1 MLTDI
6 LSILFHSVLAL
17 SPVALF
23 LAGLIFLDSYKLIHL
38 RTVIQTILV
47 GCAAAGA
54 AMVLNSQVAET
65 LGLSWVVLSR
75 YVSPLLE
82 ETLKAM
88 FLLYLLKANKVG
100 FLADAAIR
108 GFAIGAGFAMIENLY
123 YIWQRPDADL
133 YLWIIRGFGTAI
145 MHGGATAV
153 VGILAQGIAERA
165 GSLTILAFLPA
176 LAAGAALHSLYNHFF
191 LNPLVST
198 LIILVLF
205 PGVVILAFRE
215 SEDATRKWLGVGFD
229 SDRELLEMMTT
240 GVLSETRI
248 GRYLDS
254 LEHKFPGEMIAD
266 MLCYLRLHLELSVEA
281 KGMLLMRE
289 AGFDVPANKE
299 VEEKFTEL
307 LYLEKSIGKTG
318 KLALHPFL
326 HTRTKDLWQITMLKS
341 SG

>member
-1 MLTDI
+1 
-6 LSILFHSVLAL
+6 
-17 SPVALF
+17 
-23 LAGLIFLDSYKLIHL
+23 LIFLDTYKLLQL
-38 RTVIQTILV
+38 RIVLQTILV
-47 GCAAAGA
+47 GCFAAGA
-54 AMVLNSQVAET
+54 AMLLNSEVADA
-65 LGLSWVVLSR
+65 LGLSWIVLSR
-75 YVSPLLE
+75 YVSPPLE
-82 ETLKAM
+82 EILKAA

-123 YIWQRPDADL
+123 YISQRPDADL

-153 VGILAQGIAERA
+153 VAILAQGIAERA
-165 GSLTILAFLPA
+165 GSITVIAFLPA

-191 LNPLVST
+191 LDPLIST
-198 LIILVLF
+198 LIILILF
-205 PGVVILAFRE
+205 PGVVLFAFQQ
-215 SEDATRKWLGVGFD
+215 SEQATRKWLGIGFD
-229 SDRELLEMMTT
+229 SDRELLEMVTT

-266 MLCYLRLHLELSVEA
+266 MLCYLRIHLELSFEA
-281 KGMLLMRE
+281 KGMLMMRE
-289 AGFDVPANKE
+289 AGFEVPANKE

-318 KLALHPFL
+318 RLALHPFL
-326 HTRTKDLWQITMLKS
+326 RTRTKDLWQITMLKS
-341 SG
+341 